1 MEERNIRPEED
12 SKLPLITLGVLV
24 AFIFALLYVGYGIFS
39 DDSEIPKKEMAVERQ
54 ASTEVPEEKTEVA
67 PKEVEK
73 AEVKEEEPKKEE
85 VKEEK
90 EEEKLVEPEKKEEKE
105 TEVAA
110 IPEGGKVISHTV
122 GDGETFF
129 GIANRYG
136 LKADVLKALNPDIE
150 KGNVKAGQKIKVKV
164 KAKHTIGAGDILSVV
179 AKKYGT
185 TKEKIMAANKL
196 SKDFAKRG
204 DELVIPF

>member
-39 DDSEIPKKEMAVERQ
+39 DDSEIPKKEMAAEIQ
-54 ASTEVPEEKTEVA
+54 ANTEVA
-67 PKEVEK
+67 EENTEEAPKVEVKEVEK
-73 AEVKEEEPKKEE
+73 EKKVAKKTPEPEI
-85 VKEEK
+85 KEEK
-90 EEEKLVEPEKKEEKE
+90 QTE
-105 TEVAA
+105 TVA
-110 IPEGGKVISHTV
+110 IPEGGKVVSHIV

-136 LKADVLKALNPDIE
+136 LKAEALKALNPDIE
-150 KGNVKAGQKIKVKV
+150 NGNVKAGQKIKVKV

-185 TKEKIMAANKL
+185 TKEKIMTANKL